1 MIYTLDGELHL
12 QDVPTPLL
20 HQLIQELTVPNP
32 KFQNA
37 LRLGRPT
44 YNIPETVMLY
54 EIKGN
59 ALTLPR
65 GMAEEVWR
73 VRPAGTTAQV
83 RTLKGEPVDF
93 DTSRFSLRSYQQQ
106 AVNAALACRWCQGVL
121 IAPCGAGKTEIGMAV
136 IAHLGRPALWITH
149 TLDLAQ

>member
-20 HQLIQELTVPNP
+20 HQLIHELTVPNP

-65 GMAEEVWR
+65 AWR
-73 VRPAGTTAQV
+73 KRSGGRGPQAPLH
-83 RTLKGEPVDF
+83 R
-93 DTSRFSLRSYQQQ
+93 SRLSKANQSILIL
-106 AVNAALACRWCQGVL
+106 LAFL
-121 IAPCGAGKTEIGMAV
+121 CGATSS
-136 IAHLGRPALWITH
+136 RP
-149 TLDLAQ
+149 

>member
-65 GMAEEVWR
+65 AWQKRSGGRGPQALLHRSGLSKVNR
-73 VRPAGTTAQV
+73 SI
-83 RTLKGEPVDF
+83 LILLDF
-93 DTSRFSLRSYQQQ
+93 R
-106 AVNAALACRWCQGVL
+106 
-121 IAPCGAGKTEIGMAV
+121 CGATSS
-136 IAHLGRPALWITH
+136 RP
-149 TLDLAQ
+149 

>member
-20 HQLIQELTVPNP
+20 HKLIRELTVPNP
-32 KFQNA
+32 KYTNA

-54 EIKGN
+54 EIRGN

-65 GMAEEVWR
+65 GMAEEVCGKS
-73 VRPAGTTAQV
+73 RPEPPPGTRPSKV
-83 RTLKGEPVDF
+83 
-93 DTSRFSLRSYQQQ
+93 SR
-106 AVNAALACRWCQGVL
+106 
-121 IAPCGAGKTEIGMAV
+121 
-136 IAHLGRPALWITH
+136 
-149 TLDLAQ
+149 

>member
-20 HQLIQELTVPNP
+20 HKLIRELTVPNP
-32 KFQNA
+32 KYTNA

-54 EIKGN
+54 EIRGN

-73 VRPAGTTAQV
+73 EKPAGTTA
-83 RTLKGEPVDF
+83 RDKTLKGEPLTF
-93 DTSRFSLRSYQQQ
+93 DTSRFTLRGYQQK
-106 AVNAALACRWCQGVL
+106 AVNAALSCQCIRG
-121 IAPCGAGKTEIGMAV
+121 C
-136 IAHLGRPALWITH
+136 
-149 TLDLAQ
+149 

>member
-20 HQLIQELTVPNP
+20 HKLIRELTVPNP
-32 KFQNA
+32 KYTNA

-54 EIKGN
+54 EIRGN

-65 GMAEEVWR
+65 GKAGR
-73 VRPAGTTAQV
+73 NHRPGQDPQ
-83 RTLKGEPVDF
+83 R
-93 DTSRFSLRSYQQQ
+93 R
-106 AVNAALACRWCQGVL
+106 AA
-121 IAPCGAGKTEIGMAV
+121 
-136 IAHLGRPALWITH
+136 
-149 TLDLAQ
+149 DL

>member
-20 HQLIQELTVPNP
+20 HQLIHELTVPNP

-73 VRPAGTTAQV
+73 ARPAGTTAQV
-83 RTLKGEPVDF
+83 QTLKGEPVDF
-93 DTSRFSLRSYQQQ
+93 DTLHR
-106 AVNAALACRWCQGVL
+106 
-121 IAPCGAGKTEIGMAV
+121 KE
-136 IAHLGRPALWITH
+136 
-149 TLDLAQ
+149 

>member
-20 HQLIQELTVPNP
+20 HQLIHELTVPNP

-54 EIKGN
+54 EIAAWRKRSGG
-59 ALTLPR
+59 R
-65 GMAEEVWR
+65 GPQA
-73 VRPAGTTAQV
+73 P
-83 RTLKGEPVDF
+83 LH
-93 DTSRFSLRSYQQQ
+93 RSGLSKANQSILIL
-106 AVNAALACRWCQGVL
+106 LAFL
-121 IAPCGAGKTEIGMAV
+121 CGATSS
-136 IAHLGRPALWITH
+136 RP
-149 TLDLAQ
+149 

>member
-65 GMAEEVWR
+65 GMAEGGL
-73 VRPAGTTAQV
+73 AG
-83 RTLKGEPVDF
+83 
-93 DTSRFSLRSYQQQ
+93 
-106 AVNAALACRWCQGVL
+106 AARRHYCTGPDSQR
-121 IAPCGAGKTEIGMAV
+121 
-136 IAHLGRPALWITH
+136 
-149 TLDLAQ
+149 